1 MPSEDSDRVDGLWIE
16 PHLRWPRNDHNATVT
31 ERVRSL
37 RRTLFG
43 TFECEVCGGKGWN
56 YREGSTTRF
65 VMCAACEGR
74 GR

>member
-1 MPSEDSDRVDGLWIE
+1 MPSEDSDRVDGLGIE
-16 PHLRWPRNDHNATVT
+16 PHYRWRHSDHYATVI

-37 RRTLFG
+37 RRAFLG
-43 TFECEVCGGKGWN
+43 TFECKVCGGKGWN

-65 VMCAACEGR
+65 EMCGVCQGR